1 MNLFDSFE
9 DEDNT
14 DNKEENYI
22 FEDKI
27 DINKE
32 ETVFFNIGKTENI
45 NEDKDKTFSL
55 QNNQNYSEIIERKN
69 DLNHIIE
76 YNLKE
81 RKKN

>member
-22 FEDKI
+22 FEDKL

-32 ETVFFNIGKTENI
+32 ETVFFNIGKT
-45 NEDKDKTFSL
+45 
-55 QNNQNYSEIIERKN
+55 
-69 DLNHIIE
+69 
-76 YNLKE
+76 
-81 RKKN
+81 